1 MCDETFSVNCSV
13 QIPEGIDRGW
23 FYLFVTLLNRVYWI
37 SGCWGG
43 LLGNFIH
50 FETSGLDFVM
60 TAMFVV
66 IFVDQWLKQKHH
78 ISQWV
83 GLGTSVVCLLL
94 IQLVF

>member
-1 MCDETFSVNCSV
+1 MVLPVRYTA
-13 QIPEGIDRGW
+13 QPGILDQR
-23 FYLFVTLLNRVYWI
+23 
-37 SGCWGG
+37 

-66 IFVDQWLKQKHH
+66 IFMDQWLKQKHH

-83 GLGTSVVCLLL
+83 GLGASMVCLLL